1 MEFTFPVTYTTNP
14 NTNPSDE
21 SKLGFGRSFSDHM
34 FLMNYTEGKGWHD
47 GRIVPYAPLELDP
60 SCMVLHYAQEVF
72 EGMKAYRWEDGS
84 IHLFR
89 PYENAKRMQNSN
101 ERLCMPAVP
110 EDMFVEAI
118 KELVTVDAEWVPHNP
133 GTSLYVRPFIFA
145 TDAHLGVHAS
155 ATYLFCIICSPSGS
169 YYPNGMSPVD
179 IYVESR
185 DVRAVRG
192 GTGFAKCG
200 GNYAASL
207 RAGQAAEQKGY
218 VQVLW
223 LDGVERKYVEEVGA
237 MNVMFKVGGKVI
249 TPMLS
254 GSILPGVTRK
264 SCIDLIKSWGIEVEE
279 RLVTAQELFEAAENG
294 TLEEAWGCGTA
305 AVISP
310 IGSMGW
316 EDKKAVINEGKIG
329 PTAQKLYDTLY
340 GIQSGKVE
348 DSLNWTVKVCD

>member
-1 MEFTFPVTYTTNP
+1 MEFMFPVTYTENP
-14 NTNPSDE
+14 KAKPTDE
-21 SKLGFGRSFSDHM
+21 GKLGFGRTFADHM
-34 FLMNYTEGKGWHD
+34 FLMNYTAGEGWHD

-110 EDMFVEAI
+110 EDTFVEAI
-118 KELVTVDAEWVPHNP
+118 KELVSVDAEWVPHNP
-133 GTSLYVRPFIFA
+133 GTSLYIRPFIFA
-145 TDAHLGVHAS
+145 SDCHLGVHAS
-155 ATYLFCIICSPSGS
+155 NTYIFCIICSPSGS
-169 YYPNGMSPVD
+169 YYPNGMQPVD

-207 RAGQAAEQKGY
+207 RAGEVAEKKGY

-237 MNVMFKVGGKVI
+237 MNVMFKIGGKVI

-279 RLVTAQELFEAAENG
+279 RLITAEELFEAAEKG

-310 IGSMGW
+310 IGSMGYD
-316 EDKKAVINEGKIG
+316 DKKIIINSGEIG

-340 GIQSGKVE
+340 GIQSGNVE
-348 DSLNWTVKVCD
+348 DTFSWIVSID

>member
-1 MEFTFPVTYTTNP
+1 MEFTFPVTYTENP
-14 NTNPSDE
+14 KVKPADE
-21 SKLGFGRSFSDHM
+21 GKLGFGRTFSDHM
-34 FLMNYTEGKGWHD
+34 FLMNYTAGKGWHD

-110 EDMFVEAI
+110 EDIFVEAI
-118 KELVTVDAEWVPHNP
+118 KELITVDAEWVPHNP
-133 GTSLYVRPFIFA
+133 GTSLYIRPFIFA

-155 ATYLFCIICSPSGS
+155 NTYLFCIICSPSGS

-192 GTGFAKCG
+192 GTGYTKCG

-207 RAGQAAEQKGY
+207 RAGQAAEEKGY

-237 MNVMFKVGGKVI
+237 MNVMFKVGGKVL
-249 TPMLS
+249 TPELS

-264 SCIDLIKSWGIEVEE
+264 SCIDLIRSWGIEVEE
-279 RLVTAQELFEAAENG
+279 RLITAEELFEAAENG

-316 EDKKAVINEGKIG
+316 EDKKISINEGKIG
-329 PTAQKLYDTLY
+329 QTAQKLYDTLY

-348 DSLNWTVKVCD
+348 DSLGWTLKVCD